1 MHIDEKGPGFTQ
13 MQNYE
18 KIIYEIV
25 IISCIAVISK
35 KYQFTLLIIWNVAR
49 EETPFETICSEIKD
63 FQKLESITRS

>member
-1 MHIDEKGPGFTQ
+1 MMMMMMMTSTRKTVLLCVYKGNQMHIDEKGPGFTQ

-35 KYQFTLLIIWNVAR
+35 KYQFTLLII
-49 EETPFETICSEIKD
+49 
-63 FQKLESITRS
+63 